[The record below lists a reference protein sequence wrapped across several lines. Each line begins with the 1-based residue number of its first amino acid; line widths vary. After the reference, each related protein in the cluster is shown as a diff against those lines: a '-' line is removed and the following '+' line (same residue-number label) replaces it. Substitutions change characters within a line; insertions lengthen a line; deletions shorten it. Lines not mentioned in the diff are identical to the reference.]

1 MPNPL
6 RYAVVLW
13 WVVALLLLLETAA
26 MWSGQHDLIEQLM
39 RTDGLPAGQ
48 AEQRASAMLLE
59 HSVFGVLLAL
69 AYLASGVLLYQRRA
83 WGRIAMTG
91 FALLHVLMVFAT
103 GTVIG
108 VQALLLVLGLVA
120 AVLMWR
126 PASTDWLTGER

>member
-26 MWSGQHDLIEQLM
+26 MWFGQHGVAEQLM
-39 RTDGLPAGQ
+39 RTDGLSAAQ

-59 HSVFGVLLAL
+59 QSVFGVLLAL
-69 AYLASGVLLYQRRA
+69 AYLASGVLLYQRRG

-91 FALLHVLMVFAT
+91 FAVLHLLMVFGT
-103 GTVIG
+103 GTVLS
-108 VQALLLVLGLVA
+108 VQALLLVLGVVA